1 MIPGFEDG
9 LVGKKAGEE
18 TTLDV
23 AFPADYHKEDL
34 QGKPAQFKVTV
45 KTVKKAEK
53 PELNEEFF
61 KGFGIETADLEEFK
75 VEIRKNMERELGRAI
90 RNLTKQQVIAG
101 LQESNE
107 VDVPSALVDQ
117 EIDRLRQQAVQ
128 QFGGGQ
134 QMDASMLPAELF
146 KEQAEKRVVIG
157 LLMNAAIESAD
168 LKPDEEKVEALI
180 EEMASAYQEPE
191 QVREY
196 YNSNAEQKAQVE
208 ALALEDQIVEKVLES
223 AQVSEVESNYEEVVR
238 LANQPA

>member
-1 MIPGFEDG
+1 M
-9 LVGKKAGEE
+9 
-18 TTLDV
+18 
-23 AFPADYHKEDL
+23 
-34 QGKPAQFKVTV
+34 
-45 KTVKKAEK
+45 
-53 PELNEEFF
+53 PELNEDFF

-101 LQESNE
+101 LQENNE
-107 VDVPSALVDQ
+107 VEVPSALVDQ

-196 YNSNAEQKAQVE
+196 YNSNPQQKAQVE
-208 ALALEDQIVEKVLES
+208 ALALEDQVVEKVLES

>member
-1 MIPGFEDG
+1 
-9 LVGKKAGEE
+9 
-18 TTLDV
+18 
-23 AFPADYHKEDL
+23 
-34 QGKPAQFKVTV
+34 
-45 KTVKKAEK
+45 
-53 PELNEEFF
+53 
-61 KGFGIETADLEEFK
+61 
-75 VEIRKNMERELGRAI
+75 MERELGRAI

-101 LQESNE
+101 LQENNE

-196 YNSNAEQKAQVE
+196 YNSNPQQKAQVE
-208 ALALEDQIVEKVLES
+208 ALALEDQVVEKVLES